1 MTQNETGR
9 HHTGINHSHSAP
21 TPERL
26 NIPPGSLRG
35 RHSKGKGKGIRA
47 RDLSPSCAPART
59 RAPKFPLSLPLL
71 TSATQTQ
78 ANHWAPLLFLQMVSA
93 EAVRSPQSFLD
104 PCCNVWF
111 AGLKLGI
118 LQAAVVKM
126 LDSAIHRINHYPVD
140 KYYGNYYAIHWIVIY
155 PVDSAIQRLNNRDQ
169 NCLGLKKCFGLGF
182 QEASCTP
189 HPYLHGIPPPP
200 STSMLSYVGSSG
212 AQGHKRYLS

>member
-126 LDSAIHRINHYPVD
+126 LDSAI
-140 KYYGNYYAIHWIVIY
+140 
-155 PVDSAIQRLNNRDQ
+155 QRLNNRDQ